1 MESFDAH
8 PLKYYYLHSRW
19 FLSSITHCALYYN
32 HWLIPLGIH
41 SNAIISHRPISLH
54 GKSDLTNRFIDFLSR
69 SNLDFFVGVLTAV
82 KVSLAPT
89 PLLMCHI
96 FWSATVIFVST
107 RQQKEGGKKTGKR
120 KPHVSLYKYKRV
132 MLGLKMT
139 GQGRMSCRYLIRM
152 DTTRKRLSSFLLLS
166 FVCVCAVSPIRF
178 PLLPLAAQA
187 VWQTVKE

>member
-89 PLLMCHI
+89 PLLANVSHI
-96 FWSATVIFVST
+96 LKRYGYICINETT
-107 RQQKEGGKKTGKR
+107 KRKGGKKQEKR
-120 KPHVSLYKYKRV
+120 SLMLVYTSINASCWVWKWPVRV
-132 MLGLKMT
+132 E
-139 GQGRMSCRYLIRM
+139 CRVGISLEWIQLAK
-152 DTTRKRLSSFLLLS
+152 DFPLFFCSLLC
-166 FVCVCAVSPIRF
+166 VCVCVLF
-178 PLLPLAAQA
+178 LPFASHSSH
-187 VWQTVKE
+187 